1 MPKFRKKPVVIN
13 AFRLLVPNE
22 IETLEGTMR
31 GERGDWRIFGING
44 EQYFCKDEIF
54 RKTYEPIDDVG
65 KRELEESLEEVENA

>member
-1 MPKFRKKPVVIN
+1 MSKFRKKPVVIN

-44 EQYFCKDEIF
+44 EQYFCKDEF
-54 RKTYEPIDDVG
+54 FG
-65 KRELEESLEEVENA
+65 KHMNRLMKMAKKR